1 MKNSFRSAASR
12 ALLMVAL
19 FIVSVLGILQLAP
32 AQKREGVSPSR
43 GSALLYP
50 QALSTV
56 GNDSKAEDLRLTG
69 PYSHKNL
76 TIFLVHGSDT
86 IKDLHLL
93 TLAEALREKKALVR
107 ETGQVNQLTV
117 ENLSKDSDIFIQSGD
132 IVKGGQQD
140 RLLACDLVVPT
151 GSGKMPIPSFCV
163 ESGRWER
170 RGNEDKEQFSDST
183 AQAAS
188 KRLKLA
194 GGNLGGGGSNLGV
207 MGGSPANQGWGGGQG
222 AGGFGGGLGLG
233 GLGLGGLGMQG
244 QVWDQVG
251 RVQKGLE
258 GQLRKDL
265 RNKESPSSLQLTVE
279 NKEVRK
285 GMKPYVRALSS
296 AVQGKKD
303 VTGFAFAV
311 NGIINSADIYASHE
325 LFGKQWSR
333 LLEAA
338 ALEALMELQ
347 EKEKVPSVT
356 APEVLSF
363 LKKAD
368 TGKPVPIGAT
378 DRIRIVMTETDQCFY
393 FQTLDRKRQDIPIH
407 RSYLK
412 KLVEP

>member
-1 MKNSFRSAASR
+1 
-12 ALLMVAL
+12 MVAL
-19 FIVSVLGILQLAP
+19 LIVFFLGALQLAP
-32 AQKREGVSPSR
+32 AQKRERVSPSQN
-43 GSALLYP
+43 SVLLHP
-50 QALSTV
+50 QAPSAV
-56 GNDSKAEDLRLTG
+56 GNDSKGGDLKLTG

-76 TIFLVHGSDT
+76 SIFLVHGSDT

-93 TLAEALREKKALVR
+93 TLAEALKEKKAMVR

-163 ESGRWER
+163 ESGRWDR
-170 RGNEDKEQFSDST
+170 RGNEDKEQFSSST

-194 GGNLGGGGSNLGV
+194 GGNLGGGGGNLGV

-222 AGGFGGGLGLG
+222 AGGFGGGLGGLGFG
-233 GLGLGGLGMQG
+233 GLGLQG

-251 RVQKGLE
+251 RFQNGLQ
-258 GQLRKDL
+258 GQLGQDL
-265 RNKESPSSLQLTVE
+265 RSKQSPSSLQLTVE

-285 GMKPYVRALSS
+285 GIKPYVRALSS
-296 AVQGKKD
+296 AVQGKKN
-303 VTGFAFAV
+303 VIGFAFAI
-311 NGIINSADIYASHE
+311 NGIINSADMYASSE

-333 LLEAA
+333 LLDAA

-368 TGKPVPIGAT
+368 SGKPIEIGAT

-393 FQTLDRKRQDIPIH
+393 FQTLDRKRQDTPIH

-412 KLVEP
+412 KLDEP